1 MNTQKQKYNK
11 LKDFQRL
18 AYLMKR
24 YAKPY
29 WKALLLFILAN
40 LAGTIISAVMPLI
53 LAPILDLSLGKSIIS
68 TGESQKIS
76 LYNLSLSNLGTAVSQ
91 WLNLTATQS
100 KFNIVILLSGLY
112 FAAGCLKSLISYC
125 GYLLAL
131 WVRIRASRDMQ
142 KDLIKHILTLSQ
154 SFFNYQRTGELVS
167 RALITIP
174 KKQLM
179 DLEKIVRSMTIFSCL
194 FVCVAIQST
203 VGMCGNSR
211 ADITLRSDK
220 RHAEANAQTFVDQPH
235 IAELRARLQELILEH
250 TCCEIIQRVNI

>member
-1 MNTQKQKYNK
+1 
-11 LKDFQRL
+11 
-18 AYLMKR
+18 MKR

-68 TGESQKIS
+68 SGETQNIT

-100 KFNIVILLSGLY
+100 KFKIVILLSGLY
-112 FAAGCLKSLISYC
+112 FAAGCFKSLVSYC
-125 GYLLAL
+125 SYLLAL
-131 WVRIRASRDMQ
+131 WVRIQASRDMQ

-167 RALITIP
+167 RLNYDTEETTEGF
-174 KKQLM
+174 
-179 DLEKIVRSMTIFSCL
+179 EKIISNLIM
-194 FVCVAIQST
+194 
-203 VGMCGNSR
+203 
-211 ADITLRSDK
+211 
-220 RHAEANAQTFVDQPH
+220 QP
-235 IAELRARLQELILEH
+235 LLILFYGWLLLRTSPELACGIMVAPILHYGVTKGMQKPMRKRLIDQFDIFRRTKSKITGIDFEH
-250 TCCEIIQRVNI
+250 TCCEII